1 MKTSLVVS
9 SLLAMCLAL
18 GAHDVHAQ
26 SARRNARSNP
36 RASSAQP
43 AQNQPARDVSTP
55 SLPSAPGANATCGL
69 DGEDVLC
76 RSNDRQFSIAVA
88 SSAQGT
94 CASIALARSICERV
108 INHVD
113 AMELVLRARVRATV
127 TEGAENR
134 GAYLAAMH
142 ARLPDSL
149 VHQRAWCSQL
159 VAAVDG
165 ASSAVQRPRED
176 VAASSM
182 AVVIHRAG
190 REVSGPALSTAL
202 AAAPLCRAGQ
212 NTGGSNTGARI
223 QRAPG
228 ASDSAPRN
236 EPALVSGAVA
246 VTRSN
251 PSVASAPEPRVV
263 GAAPGTR

>member
-1 MKTSLVVS
+1 MNK
-9 SLLAMCLAL
+9 LAL
-18 GAHDVHAQ
+18 SLSALAIVLGPALDAHAQ
-26 SARRNARSNP
+26 SARRNARST
-36 RASSAQP
+36 ASAQP
-43 AQNQPARDVSTP
+43 AAPTNTGRDVSTP
-55 SLPSAPGANATCGL
+55 SLPQATGASATCGL

-76 RSNDRQFSIAVA
+76 RSNARQFSIAVA

-142 ARLPDSL
+142 ARLPDAL

-159 VAAVDG
+159 VSAVDG
-165 ASSAVQRPRED
+165 PSAQTAQRPRED
-176 VAASSM
+176 LAASSM

-190 REVSGPALSTAL
+190 REVSGPALATAV
-202 AAAPLCRAGQ
+202 AAAPLCR
-212 NTGGSNTGARI
+212 SNTNTRN

-228 ASDSAPRN
+228 TSDSAPRA

-246 VTRSN
+246 VGSSA

-263 GAAPGTR
+263 GAVQGPR

>member
-1 MKTSLVVS
+1 MRASVLFVS
-9 SLLAMCLAL
+9 FVAASIAL
-18 GAHDVHAQ
+18 GAQDAHAQ

-36 RASSAQP
+36 RSQSAQP
-43 AQNQPARDVSTP
+43 AQSPPARDVSTP
-55 SLPSAPGANATCGL
+55 SLPSAPGASATCGL

-88 SSAQGT
+88 ASAQGT

-159 VAAVDG
+159 VAAVDQT
-165 ASSAVQRPRED
+165 SAVQRPRED

-202 AAAPLCRAGQ
+202 AAAPMCRA
-212 NTGGSNTGARI
+212 NTAGSNSGARN

-228 ASDSAPRN
+228 TSDSAPRN

-246 VTRSN
+246 VSRVS

-263 GAAPGTR
+263 GAVQGPR

>member
-1 MKTSLVVS
+1 MRAFTGSMMAAA
-9 SLLAMCLAL
+9 LLLTAESA
-18 GAHDVHAQ
+18 HAQ
-26 SARRNARSNP
+26 SARRNARTNP
-36 RASSAQP
+36 RAQNTQQNAPQSAG
-43 AQNQPARDVSTP
+43 RDESTP
-55 SLPSAPGANATCGL
+55 PLPQATGASATCGL

-76 RSNDRQFSIAVA
+76 RSNARQFSIAVA

-94 CASIALARSICERV
+94 CASVALARSICERV

-142 ARLPDSL
+142 ARLPDAL

-165 ASSAVQRPRED
+165 PSAATAQRPRED
-176 VAASSM
+176 LAASSM

-190 REVSGPALSTAL
+190 REVSGPALATAI
-202 AAAPLCRAGQ
+202 AAAPMCRA
-212 NTGGSNTGARI
+212 NTSAARG

-228 ASDSAPRN
+228 TTESAPRN
-236 EPALVSGAVA
+236 EPILISGAVA
-246 VTRSN
+246 VGAAN

-263 GAAPGTR
+263 GAVQGPR